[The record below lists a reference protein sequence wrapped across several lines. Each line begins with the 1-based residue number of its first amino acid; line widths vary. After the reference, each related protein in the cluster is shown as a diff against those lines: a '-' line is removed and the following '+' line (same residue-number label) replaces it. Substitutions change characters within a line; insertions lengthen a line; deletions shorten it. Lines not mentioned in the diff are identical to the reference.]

1 MTEIYI
7 SSLVLYNHSP
17 GEDTI
22 CHTGSHT
29 GGIQEQNEK
38 AEATGGRFYS
48 NKMGRCALV
57 ATEGCDWLVWIIPQP
72 SRELKPTTQGEVN
85 LGLGPCDEEHHLA
98 GMNYPQKYSWWDG
111 EGPADG
117 PGEAFAVLPDVKIMH
132 DLEPYDTVYVC

>member
-1 MTEIYI
+1 M
-7 SSLVLYNHSP
+7 
-17 GEDTI
+17 
-22 CHTGSHT
+22 
-29 GGIQEQNEK
+29 
-38 AEATGGRFYS
+38 
-48 NKMGRCALV
+48 
-57 ATEGCDWLVWIIPQP
+57 
-72 SRELKPTTQGEVN
+72 N